1 MKKKTIG
8 MLLAAGMVMSLMT
21 GCADN
26 TQNAALDTAAAGEE
40 TAETTEEQA
49 PEEEIAPEAEEAA
62 ISEEEA
68 SDTATEEAA
77 GTAAADASKES
88 SDTEV
93 AAAEDNALP
102 AFVYPEDD
110 PVLSAVSDYIT
121 VELASNYEPADVCI
135 PVIRVVAVDD
145 SKEDDIL
152 VWGEFYVN
160 NYDLNGDIL
169 ETKSGG
175 NYPGCMHLKKEGDVC
190 TVTAF
195 DVVEDGSRYD
205 ESAKKIFGD
214 KYEEFTGL
222 SSDDTD
228 RENVRKETIKKYVD
242 INGLNIK
249 AYKDFGWE
257 PVEL

>member
-49 PEEEIAPEAEEAA
+49 PAEEIAPEAEETA

-68 SDTATEEAA
+68 S
-77 GTAAADASKES
+77 GTAATDASKEA
-88 SDTEV
+88 SDTEVEV

-214 KYEEFTGL
+214 KYEEFAGL

>member
-1 MKKKTIG
+1 

-49 PEEEIAPEAEEAA
+49 PAEEIAPEAEETA

-68 SDTATEEAA
+68 S
-77 GTAAADASKES
+77 GTAATDASKEA
-88 SDTEV
+88 SDTEVEV

-175 NYPGCMHLKKEGDVC
+175 NYPGCMHLQKEEDVC

>member
-1 MKKKTIG
+1 

-49 PEEEIAPEAEEAA
+49 PAEEIAPEAEETA

-68 SDTATEEAA
+68 S
-77 GTAAADASKES
+77 GTAATDASKEA
-88 SDTEV
+88 SDTEVEV

-175 NYPGCMHLKKEGDVC
+175 NYPGCMHLKKEEDVC